1 MGCERLRES
10 VVNPNGDVRPA
21 ADPNESS
28 FVRLAEAYRREGL
41 LSDAIR
47 ICREG
52 LTRFPASL
60 RGRILLGQILL
71 EQGATPEA
79 TAEFDRVE
87 RESSGNPEIL
97 ALLREARPPVAP
109 PRPDDGGS
117 LETPGPLEGTPE
129 SGEAAAHEPDV
140 LFLDFPEYAGSPG
153 MQAPSAP
160 VDPLA
165 SSTLAALYADQG
177 DPVRAEAIR
186 RQLEAGRPG
195 GAPTEA
201 TPRTGEA
208 PGTRYLDR
216 LVRLRNVVQRSRSGP
231 SRPAR

>member
-1 MGCERLRES
+1 MI
-10 VVNPNGDVRPA
+10 PNGDARPA
-21 ADPNESS
+21 VDPSESS

-41 LSDAIR
+41 LEDAIR

-52 LTRFPASL
+52 LTRFPTTL

-71 EQGATPEA
+71 EQGETPEA

-109 PRPDDGGS
+109 QRADDVGS
-117 LETPGPLEGTPE
+117 LETAGPLEGAPE
-129 SGEAAAHEPDV
+129 TGYAAAHEPGL

-153 MQAPSAP
+153 MHTTNAP

-186 RQLEAGRPG
+186 RQTRGGEAGRSADRG
-195 GAPTEA
+195 NATNGRGAGHA
-201 TPRTGEA
+201 
-208 PGTRYLDR
+208 
-216 LVRLRNVVQRSRSGP
+216 VS
-231 SRPAR
+231 

>member
-1 MGCERLRES
+1 MI
-10 VVNPNGDVRPA
+10 PNGDARPA
-21 ADPNESS
+21 VDPSESS

-41 LSDAIR
+41 LEDAIR

-52 LTRFPASL
+52 LTRFPTTL

-71 EQGATPEA
+71 EQGETPEA

-109 PRPDDGGS
+109 QRADDAGS
-117 LETPGPLEGTPE
+117 LETAGPLEGAPE
-129 SGEAAAHEPDV
+129 TGYAAAPEPNV
-140 LFLDFPEYAGSPG
+140 LFLDFPEYAESPG
-153 MQAPSAP
+153 MHTTNAP

-195 GAPTEA
+195 GAPTGA

-216 LVRLRNVVQRSRSGP
+216 LLRLRDVVQRLRTEYSRS
-231 SRPAR
+231 A

>member
-1 MGCERLRES
+1 MI
-10 VVNPNGDVRPA
+10 PNGDARPA
-21 ADPNESS
+21 VDPSESS

-41 LSDAIR
+41 LEDAIR

-52 LTRFPASL
+52 LTRFPTTL

-71 EQGATPEA
+71 EQGETPEA

-109 PRPDDGGS
+109 QHADDVGS
-117 LETPGPLEGTPE
+117 LETAGPLEGAPE
-129 SGEAAAHEPDV
+129 TGYAAAREPGL

-153 MQAPSAP
+153 MHTTNAP

-186 RQLEAGRPG
+186 RQLEAGRPSG
-195 GAPTEA
+195 PPTEA

-216 LVRLRNVVQRSRSGP
+216 LVRLRNVVQRLRTEYSRS
-231 SRPAR
+231 A

>member
-1 MGCERLRES
+1 
-10 VVNPNGDVRPA
+10 VIPNGGVRPA
-21 ADPNESS
+21 AEPSESS

-41 LSDAIR
+41 LGDAIR

-52 LTRFPASL
+52 LTRFPTSL

-71 EQGATPEA
+71 EQGETPEA

-87 RESSGNPEIL
+87 RESSENPEIL

-109 PRPDDGGS
+109 KRPADVESAETSGL
-117 LETPGPLEGTPE
+117 LESMSDTGH
-129 SGEAAAHEPDV
+129 AAAREPDV

-153 MQAPSAP
+153 VRTTNAP

-186 RQLEAGRPG
+186 RQVEAGRPG
-195 GAPTEA
+195 GSPAEA
-201 TPRTGEA
+201 TPPTGET

-216 LVRLRNVVQRSRSGP
+216 LVRLRDVVQRSRSGH
-231 SRPAR
+231 SRSAR